1 MEARRTEAI
10 GLEEFID
17 WFMGLDAK
25 DAEAVSRLVD
35 LLEQMGISLGRPYSG
50 TIKGSRH
57 TMREL
62 VVQSKGDPIRV
73 FYAFDP
79 KRNAVL
85 LIGGHKAGKDR
96 FYEEYVPKA
105 DDLFDAYL
113 KEQGSG
119 KI

>member
-1 MEARRTEAI
+1 MQRERTEVIA
-10 GLEEFID
+10 LDDFSD
-17 WFMGLDAK
+17 WFMGLDDK
-25 DAEAVSRLVD
+25 DAEAVARLVD
-35 LLEQMGISLGRPYSG
+35 LLELRGVSLGRPYSG
-50 TIKGSRH
+50 TITGSRH
-57 TMREL
+57 PMREL

-96 FYEEYVPKA
+96 FYEVLVPRA
-105 DDLFDAYL
+105 DGLFDAYL

-119 KI
+119 KF